1 MPRQTDELEPDRASA
16 LASDLRGLLR
26 RMRRRLREQAE
37 PDDLTW
43 SQVAILFHLERD
55 GPATVTNLA
64 RAEGIRP
71 QSMGATVA
79 SLEAAGLVKGTPDPE
94 DGRQTL
100 ISLTDASREWIRKS
114 RAARQDWLVRTIRAK
129 LDPAEQHELAAALD
143 LIRRLVD
150 E

>member
-1 MPRQTDELEPDRASA
+1 
-16 LASDLRGLLR
+16 
-26 RMRRRLREQAE
+26 MRRRLREQAG

-55 GPATVTNLA
+55 GPATVTSLA

-79 SLEAAGLVKGTPDPE
+79 SLDAAGLVEGAPDPQ
-94 DGRQTL
+94 DGRQTI

-114 RAARQDWLVRTIRAK
+114 RAARQDWLVRMIRAK
-129 LDPAEQHELAAALD
+129 LDPAEQDKLAAALD